1 MVDAFK
7 DHALDKNQLATANC
21 MLDSMTTR
29 EIAAKLGVSTG
40 TAFNWTK
47 DPEVVAYVQ
56 AVRAETAEQAAD
68 LRVRGALIG
77 LRTLID
83 VATNRKNA
91 PSPRVA
97 AAGKLVDVCMPR
109 RHEVSGPNGAPV
121 QTMQIDPAALEGLS
135 EEDLVQARALLGR
148 LIR

>member
-7 DHALDKNQLATANC
+7 DHPLTKEQLAVANC

-29 EIAAKLGVSTG
+29 EIAAKLGIATG

-47 DPEVVAYVQ
+47 DPAVIAYVQ

-77 LRTLID
+77 LRTLIE
-83 VATNRKNA
+83 VATDRKHA

-97 AAGKLVDVCMPR
+97 AAGKLVDVCLPR
-109 RHEVSGPNGAPV
+109 RHELSGPGGAPM
-121 QTMQIDPAALEGLS
+121 QTMAIDALALQGLS
-135 EEDLVQARALLGR
+135 EEELVAARAALAK
-148 LIR
+148 IVK